1 MKVAKTISFAS
12 SFSSFGSWLKATRL
26 PLASD
31 DHRRGSEASRTHFD
45 REGRIPLL
53 RIV

>member
-26 PLASD
+26 TLASD
-31 DHRRGSEASRTHFD
+31 DHRRGSEASRTHVD
-45 REGRIPLL
+45 REGRIPLP

>member
-26 PLASD
+26 PLTSD
-31 DHRRGSEASRTHFD
+31 DHRRGSEGSRTHVGRGD
-45 REGRIPLL
+45 RIPLL

>member
-1 MKVAKTISFAS
+1 MIVAKTISFAS

-26 PLASD
+26 RPFSD
-31 DHRRGSEASRTHFD
+31 DHRRGSEASRTHVD
-45 REGRIPLL
+45 REDQIPLP